1 MSFVCIKVLLK
12 VCSRMKGLGNEM
24 AKRGLQFCNQY
35 NFFKENL
42 QKPTLLVKKRGVGE
56 AGFEPATSRLSA
68 GCSNQ
73 PKLPA
78 QG

>member
-1 MSFVCIKVLLK
+1 MGKRPPIFVI
-12 VCSRMKGLGNEM
+12 
-24 AKRGLQFCNQY
+24 
-35 NFFKENL
+35 NFYFIKENL
-42 QKPTLLVKKRGVGE
+42 QKSTLLVKKRGVGE